1 MENASRALIIAGGI
15 LIAMIVIS
23 VFYLMFNNLGS
34 AVGTMEHDT
43 YEKEVE
49 DFNKRVWSL

>member
-49 DFNKRVWSL
+49 DFNKRV